1 MGTCC
6 SSQSSPDA
14 FEIESL
20 PVERLRGLAEDNEVI
35 VDASTI
41 TEFAKRLWPVLSKL
55 TEGIFVNEVISKVN
69 KVLPGMFN
77 ISLRSFS
84 IGEKPPMFG
93 QMRIIETQGIT
104 SAQDVSDRLRTIL
117 PFVWDSQAQV
127 DAVVAGF
134 RVGVQKI
141 QIKAEILVDWGPILD
156 QYPILSGVGIT
167 MPDPPTIDFDLT
179 DAASIGE
186 LPPIRSSIFKA
197 IDGAISRAM
206 VLPNRLGIPAGRE
219 RGVKPWVVTGPPP
232 IGLLKVKVIS
242 AKNLP
247 NEDMS
252 GQSDPFVEVRV
263 GYLGKHFK
271 SKVVDSSLNPVWNE
285 MTHAYPVYT
294 LFQKVHAFVSDS
306 DFWTPNDAIGGLK
319 DIYIHDIIHVT
330 EPKEFDLYKKDG
342 TKVENAKLTL
352 AFEWRELK
360 LSEPSE
366 VKMARESSLKEGPT
380 DFPHVISVLIDK
392 VIGKPE
398 LQEGFKVGCE
408 IPLDDGEAFEFES
421 SYAKKED
428 SYTSQ
433 FIYKRVLKKMDE
445 KKIPIAPQAEITG
458 LTKEQIEQ
466 FRKGFKVHVVPEFDI
481 GSQNHAV
488 MSLAEIQSKSLK
500 LSLTQAGRVIDTV
513 ELPLAKQIAED
524 EGQPTPVSLKGD
536 DQIWCRITMRRPV
549 K

>member
-6 SSQSSPDA
+6 SQSSQDN
-14 FEIESL
+14 FEVESL
-20 PVERLRGLAEDNEVI
+20 PVEQWQGLANNSEVI

-41 TEFAKRLWPVLSKL
+41 AEFAARLWPVLSKL
-55 TEGIFVNEVISKVN
+55 TEGIFVNEVIPKVN
-69 KVLPGMFN
+69 KRLPGMFN

-84 IGEKPPMFG
+84 IGAKPPTFG
-93 QMRIIETQGIT
+93 QMRIIETESFT
-104 SAQDVSDRLRTIL
+104 SATEISDRLRTIL
-117 PFVWDSQAQV
+117 PFIWDSQAQV

-134 RVGVQKI
+134 HVGVQKI

-179 DAASIGE
+179 GVASIAE
-186 LPPIRSSIFKA
+186 LPPIRSAIFNA
-197 IDGAISRAM
+197 IDSGIAGAM

-247 NEDMS
+247 NEDMT

-263 GYLGKHFK
+263 GYLGKNFK

-285 MTHAYPVYT
+285 LTHAYPVYT

-306 DFWTPNDAIGGLK
+306 DFWTPSDAIGGLK
-319 DIYIHDIIHVT
+319 DVYIHDILNVT

-366 VKMARESSLKEGPT
+366 VKKAQTSSLKEDPT
-380 DFPHVISVLIDK
+380 EFPHVISVLIDK
-392 VIGKPE
+392 VIGKQE

-408 IPLDDGEAFEFES
+408 IPLDNGEVFEFES
-421 SYAKKED
+421 SYAKEED
-428 SYTSQ
+428 SYTDQ
-433 FIYKRVLKKMDE
+433 FIYKRVLKKLDE
-445 KKIPIAPQAEITG
+445 KKIPIAQQAEITG

-466 FRKGFKVHVVPEFDI
+466 FKKGFKVHIVPEFDI

-488 MSLAEIQSKSLK
+488 LSLAQIQSKSLK
-500 LSLTQAGRVIDTV
+500 LSLTQAGKVIDTV

-536 DQIWCRITMRRPV
+536 NQIYCRITMRTAV
-549 K
+549 H